1 MQPDDINLSR
11 FTQHPIYEGATPQP
25 ARSGNVPN
33 VAGISRP
40 GATLLPDLLAKNSAA
55 GQQAAAAFEQAA
67 IERNNYTVDQLRQ
80 AATQQVQIDV
90 SAEMASRLALADGA
104 DGAFYNADGSF
115 REDAYKKYRAS
126 VVKRLSGLDNGY
138 IGDQAQAR
146 AAAAQSEIQS
156 KILGQMDTQL
166 AAQMAPRAKAATE
179 RNAKLL
185 AAQGRHAEAAAVI
198 AGCDYMTDAERDL
211 AIHDLGQ
218 DAALWNA
225 QAAVNNGDTEGYLRY
240 ISDPTIW
247 NQLTPDTQRRLLAM
261 QHQAQGQGGAIRETI
276 DPATGRRS
284 VTKEPRELPCG
295 TPAYINALYA
305 ANNGNLTQG
314 DAKQAFSDLLPQLVM
329 DMVSDP
335 NSEEQAQR
343 VLNIV
348 NIADSSQS
356 EFAKKLIK
364 NRREYLTGQG
374 SFDFKTT
381 WSHMPKDLLFSD
393 SYLSQ
398 LHAWTKKSHE
408 LDEVGSRTAD
418 AKIAG
423 EKAKA
428 RREAMAET
436 IGRLETEAWSQY
448 QQWQNTLD
456 HEPSTRE
463 KADAYTNII
472 EGLLRKAKLQRNI
485 RDNAFFTDI
494 LTDTAE
500 SRQKAAAAH
509 SEEFA
514 ASVRAEDERRLEE
527 KRKQSEARQ
536 QAETEAMF
544 GADVDIY
551 WICDTNRFSTSN
563 LPDSASANIVYV
575 SKGSPMAGQTIQVQH
590 GKSVIDCEIREADIK
605 GTALSTRAAWALG
618 MVAGQDHSQIRIDD
632 RGVAHVTRASDIPQA
647 RMGQFIYDSEARL
660 DGNGNL
666 AAYASE
672 EGKEYGGLNEL
683 YDPEEVKQ
691 LDALVKAGRHAEAKQ
706 FAIRTYITKTQS
718 VADQMAAIGLRSAP
732 IEYSL
737 RDIYFNMGAGGMASV
752 IRKATGAPG
761 GTPPFKAIADF
772 MATHSQADLLQ
783 ALFHARSRHYADII
797 AANPKKAK
805 FRAGW
810 NNRNRAVLNNALELL
825 QF

>member
-25 ARSGNVPN
+25 TRSGNVPN
-33 VAGISRP
+33 FAGISRP
-40 GATLLPDLLAKNSAA
+40 GATLLPDLLDKNTTAQ
-55 GQQAAAAFEQAA
+55 QQAAAVFEAAA

-90 SAEMASRLALADGA
+90 SAEMAARLSLADGT

-115 REDAYKKYRAS
+115 REETYKKYRAA
-126 VVKRLSGLDNGY
+126 VVKRLTGLDNGY
-138 IGDQAQAR
+138 IGDQAQAK
-146 AAAAQSEIQS
+146 AAAAQSEVQG

-198 AGCDYMTDAERDL
+198 AGCTYMTDAERDL

-218 DAALWNA
+218 DAAIWNA
-225 QAAVNNGDTEGYLRY
+225 QSAVNNGDTEGYLRY
-240 ISDPTIW
+240 ISDPSIW

-261 QHQAQGQGGAIRETI
+261 QHQAQSQGGTIRESV
-276 DPATGRRS
+276 DPTTGRRS

-295 TPAYINALYA
+295 TPAYINSLYA
-305 ANNGNLTQG
+305 ANNGDLTQG

-364 NRREYLTGQG
+364 NRRDYLTGQG

-381 WSHMPKDLLFSD
+381 WAHMPKNLLFSD
-393 SYLSQ
+393 AYISQ
-398 LHAWTKKSHE
+398 LHTWTEQSHE
-408 LDEVGSRTAD
+408 LDEYGTRTAD
-418 AKIAG
+418 AKIAA

-428 RREAMAET
+428 RRDSMTET
-436 IGRLETEAWSQY
+436 IGKLETQAWSQF

-456 HEPSTRE
+456 HEPTTRE
-463 KADAYTNII
+463 KADAYTNIV

-485 RDNAFFTDI
+485 RDNAFFSDI

-500 SRQKAAAAH
+500 SRQRAAAAH

-514 ASVRAEDERRLEE
+514 QGVKAEDERRLEE
-527 KRKQSEARQ
+527 KKKHAEIQQQSTNEAI
-536 QAETEAMF
+536 F

-551 WICDTNRFSTSN
+551 WNCDTNRFNTAK
-563 LPDSASANIVYV
+563 LPDSSTTNIVYV
-575 SKGSPMAGQTIQVQH
+575 PKGSPLVGQTIQVQN
-590 GKSVIDCEIREADIK
+590 GKAAVDCEIREADIS
-605 GTALSTRAAWALG
+605 GTALSTRASWALG

-632 RGVAHVTRASDIPQA
+632 RGVAHISRASDIPQA

-660 DGNGNL
+660 DKDGNL
-666 AAYASE
+666 TAYASE
-672 EGKEYGGLNEL
+672 EGKEYGGLNEQ
-683 YDPEEVKQ
+683 YDPAEVKKI
-691 LDALVKAGRHAEAKQ
+691 DELVKAGKHAEAKQ
-706 FAIRTYITKTQS
+706 YAIRTYITKTQS

-737 RDIYFNMGAGGMASV
+737 RDIYFNMGEGGMASV
-752 IRKATGAPG
+752 IRKATGSNAAPY
-761 GTPPFKAIADF
+761 KAIADF
-772 MATHSQADLLQ
+772 MTTHTQADLLQ
-783 ALFHARSRHYADII
+783 ALFNARAQHYADII
-797 AANPKKAK
+797 TANPNKAK
-805 FRAGW
+805 YRTGW